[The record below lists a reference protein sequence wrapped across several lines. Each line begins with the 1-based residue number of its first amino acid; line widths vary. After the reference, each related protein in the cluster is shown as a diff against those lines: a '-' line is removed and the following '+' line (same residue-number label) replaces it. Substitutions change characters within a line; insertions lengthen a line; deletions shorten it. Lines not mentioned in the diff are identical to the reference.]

1 MKALHEFQ
9 QKLIDHGVIIYVRR
23 GGPNYQEGLR
33 VMREVGHSLRI
44 PIHVFGPETHMTAI
58 VGMAL
63 GKRSIPKPSKP
74 SMTTANFL
82 LPSSSYD
89 SGESCETKTRSSST
103 SGGNNE
109 VRERSVMRELGA
121 DYVSVS
127 REDCAVKQLF
137 TDKTKAIVWGMQ
149 NKAVQAMLDFDHVCS
164 RKQPS
169 VVAMIY
175 PFT

>member
-1 MKALHEFQ
+1 MT
-9 QKLIDHGVIIYVRR
+9 IYVRR

-33 VMREVGHSLRI
+33 VMREVGQSLRI

-63 GKRSIPKPSKP
+63 EKKPIPKPSKP
-74 SMTTANFL
+74 SLTTANFL

-89 SGESCETKTRSSST
+89 SNESCETKTRSSST
-103 SGGNNE
+103 SGGNQAGGAE
-109 VRERSVMRELGA
+109 STTKSRSMSREIAA

-127 REDCAVKQLF
+127 REDCAVKPLF